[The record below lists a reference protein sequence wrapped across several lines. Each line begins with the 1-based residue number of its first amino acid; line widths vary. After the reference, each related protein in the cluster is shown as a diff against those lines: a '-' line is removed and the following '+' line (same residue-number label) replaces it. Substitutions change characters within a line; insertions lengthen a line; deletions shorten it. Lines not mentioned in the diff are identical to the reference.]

1 MNLNVQE
8 HIDEVK
14 NMPLQFALRGQKLS
28 SSVPLVFLHGWGS
41 DSRCWNP
48 LLAYLEDE
56 FECLLIDLPGFGL
69 NEKSDAVNL
78 DRLLELLEQSI
89 PKKSHLVGWS
99 LGGMIATQ
107 LVTRYPDRFLSLT
120 TIASNAKFVVS
131 EEWKNACGLTV
142 YQNFLDGFRESPES
156 TLKGFNLLQG
166 RGDRHR
172 KALKNHTVQNPCLIN
187 HENKSNWSTALHWL
201 DQIDNRETL
210 QNMTAPH
217 LAIFGEN
224 DALVPPSVREQ
235 FIDSSMCSQ
244 NLLISDAGHAPH
256 ITQPERVA
264 QALKDSFKQ
273 GHNPYQCDKKRVAQS
288 FSHAA
293 QRYEKVAHMQ
303 AQVAS
308 KLLKLRDDYSGDLCD
323 LGCGTGFCM
332 DLIRP
337 QNKNVVGLDIAS
349 GMLEY
354 CQNKYQTHP
363 ANLICADFENLPI
376 KPNAFDGIVSSLSI
390 QWSENLDQLFQQVKG
405 CLKKDGWFLFST
417 LGPKTL
423 IELKE
428 SWRETDSF
436 VHVNQF
442 VSQQTIL
449 QKLKAA
455 GFLIELVEQSNE
467 TLRYDTV
474 FSLMRDLKDIGAHN
488 VNAGKKKGLSTRRS
502 FQCMAKAYETYR
514 DAGSLPATYDVM
526 YFNVRAS

>member
-1 MNLNVQE
+1 ME
-8 HIDEVK
+8 
-14 NMPLQFALRGQKLS
+14 LQLTRRGQKLPS
-28 SSVPLVFLHGWGS
+28 SAHLVFLHGWGS

-48 LLAYLEDE
+48 LLAYLEDD
-56 FECLLIDLPGFGL
+56 FECILIDLPGFGL
-69 NEKSDAVNL
+69 NEKSDAVGL
-78 DRLLELLEQSI
+78 ERLLELLEQSV
-89 PKKSHLVGWS
+89 PKKSHLIGWS

-107 LVTRYPDRFLSLT
+107 LAKRYPDRFLSLT
-120 TIASNAKFVVS
+120 TIATNAKFVVS
-131 EEWKNACGLTV
+131 EEWKNACDLTV
-142 YQNFLDGFRESPES
+142 YQNFLDGFRDNPEL
-156 TLKGFNLLQG
+156 TLKGFSLLQG

-172 KALKNHTVQNPCLIN
+172 KVLKNHTVQNSCLIN
-187 HENKSNWSTALHWL
+187 GDNESSWRAALSWL
-201 DQIDNRETL
+201 NQIDNREIL
-210 QNMTAPH
+210 QNMNTPH

-224 DALVPPSVREQ
+224 DALVPSAVREQ
-235 FIDSSMCSQ
+235 FTDSRMCSQ
-244 NLLISDAGHAPH
+244 NLLVSDAGHAPH
-256 ITQPERVA
+256 ITQAEQIA
-264 QALKDSFKQ
+264 QALKNSIKQ
-273 GHNPYQCDKKRVAQS
+273 GDNPYQCDKKLVALS

-308 KLLKLRDDYSGDLCD
+308 KLLKLREDYSGDLCD

-337 QNKNVVGLDIAS
+337 QNTNIVGLDIAS
-349 GMLEY
+349 GMLQY
-354 CQNKYQTHP
+354 CQNKYEESP
-363 ANLICADFENLPI
+363 ASLICADFENLPI

-390 QWSENLDQLFQQVKG
+390 QWSENLDQLFQQVKSS
-405 CLKKDGWFLFST
+405 LKKDGWFLFST

-423 IELKE
+423 TELKE

-449 QKLKAA
+449 QKLEAA
-455 GFLIELVEQSNE
+455 GFSIELAQQSNE
-467 TLRYDTV
+467 ILRYDTV

-502 FQCMAKAYETYR
+502 FQCMANAYETYR

-526 YFNVRAS
+526 YFYVRVS